1 MQELN
6 SINRDL
12 TKTASRTR
20 VIKRI
25 KAEHN
30 KRKQEA
36 LLERNATLKQMLA
49 QKQAAKRGEAK
60 ACRKQK
66 RKKALVLQSD
76 MKEMRM
82 QNIENVLQ
90 NVMKEQQKSK
100 TALKNNNS
108 SKTKG
113 RKRKKASDSEDSDS
127 ETISSSSED
136 ESEDS
141 SDSEKKSKKKTDK
154 KQQSQ
159 KKKNKKNSEKSSK
172 ESYNYG
178 SIGNFIKSINK

>member
-1 MQELN
+1 M
-6 SINRDL
+6 
-12 TKTASRTR
+12 
-20 VIKRI
+20 IKRI

-36 LLERNATLKQMLA
+36 LQERNATLKQMLA

-141 SDSEKKSKKKTDK
+141 SDSEKQT
-154 KQQSQ
+154 
-159 KKKNKKNSEKSSK
+159 KNSRVRRKRIKRIVKSPLK
-172 ESYNYG
+172 
-178 SIGNFIKSINK
+178 KATTMAP